1 MRPGPA
7 PASEWNRVA
16 EPTLADGSVR
26 PGSSDGTA
34 APGGISTPAALTGT
48 LIVLGI
54 LAALLMGAL
63 DNFVVLT
70 ALPQIVSDLGQPNG
84 VTFVVSAYL
93 ISSTVAIP
101 IFGKLSD
108 LFSRR
113 NVFLL
118 GLVIFIG
125 GSLLSGISQN
135 LNELIVFRA
144 IQGFGSGDFFPVGI
158 SIVAVLFPPETRAR
172 LIGLLSGVFGI
183 ATVAGPLLGSYI
195 VDNLSWRWVFYVNIP
210 VGILGIVLLLAT
222 LGPLRP
228 TVKRTFDLPGTALLA
243 GWVGTLM
250 YALIQV
256 SESGWAWT
264 DPRVLGLLV
273 ATVVL
278 FAGFVAWELR
288 AEQPLVPL
296 RLFGRRVVAG
306 SGGTAFFVG
315 FSVFSLAT
323 FVSILVGIVL
333 VAPGTSAANV
343 VRDVLY
349 ALIGPLVIGAA
360 LGGQLLTRL
369 SYRNLTAAG
378 ALISAFGF
386 AFLAATTV
394 STPVW
399 ILSYGFLPVGGIILP
414 LIPIGFGAGLT
425 LPVFILAVQNDVP
438 TADVGA
444 ASGLV
449 QFLQSL
455 GASMGVSLLAVF
467 QQWRY
472 QAAAPAVPAGGCPT
486 GAVPTPTCLAY
497 DNATLAAI
505 VHSYDQLFT
514 LMLVLMLVTFVLS
527 FLLIGRMPTGKPPVT
542 APVAA

>member
-1 MRPGPA
+1 MTDPTPVTHAAVGTTAPSPG
-7 PASEWNRVA
+7 
-16 EPTLADGSVR
+16 L
-26 PGSSDGTA
+26 
-34 APGGISTPAALTGT
+34 STPAKATAT
-48 LIVLGI
+48 LVVVGI

-70 ALPQIVSDLGQPNG
+70 ALPKIVTDLGQPNG
-84 VTFVVSAYL
+84 VTFVVSSYL

-118 GLVIFIG
+118 GLGIFIA
-125 GSLLSGISQN
+125 GSLASGLSQN
-135 LNELIVFRA
+135 LNELIFFRA
-144 IQGFGSGDFFPVGI
+144 VQGFGNGDFFPVGI
-158 SIVAVLFPPETRAR
+158 SIIAVIFPPETRAR

-195 VDNLSWRWVFYVNIP
+195 VDNASWRWVFYVNIP
-210 VGILGIVLLLAT
+210 VGILGLIILLVT
-222 LGPLRP
+222 LGPLHP
-228 TVKRTFDLPGTALLA
+228 TEKRTFDVPGAALLA
-243 GWVGTLM
+243 GWVGALM

-256 SESGWAWT
+256 SDSGWAWT
-264 DPRVLGLLV
+264 DPRIVALLI

-278 FAGFVAWELR
+278 FAGFVVWEIR
-288 AEQPLVPL
+288 AKEPLVPL

-306 SGGTAFFVG
+306 SGGTAFLVG
-315 FSVFSLAT
+315 FAVFSLST
-323 FVSILVGIVL
+323 FISVLVGLVL
-333 VAPGTSAANV
+333 LTPGASSADV

-349 ALIGPLVIGAA
+349 ALVVPIVFGAA
-360 LGGQLLTRL
+360 LGGQLLTKF
-369 SYRNLTAAG
+369 SYRNVTALG
-378 ALISAFGF
+378 ALISACGF
-386 AFLAATTV
+386 VFLAAISAT
-394 STPVW
+394 TPVW
-399 ILSYGFLPVGGIILP
+399 VLKYGFLPVGGIVLP

-425 LPVFILAVQNDVP
+425 LPVFILAVQNEVP

-467 QQWRY
+467 QQWRFNT
-472 QAAAPAVPAGGCPT
+472 AAPAIPAGGCSPS
-486 GAVPTPTCLAY
+486 APPS
-497 DNATLAAI
+497 AACVSYYQSELSAL

-514 LMLVLMLVTFVLS
+514 LMLVLLVATFFVS
-527 FLLIGRMPTGKPPVT
+527 FLLVGRLPTGKGPGT
-542 APVAA
+542 APPAT

>member
-1 MRPGPA
+1 MSAIPDAA
-7 PASEWNRVA
+7 PAGPV
-16 EPTLADGSVR
+16 P
-26 PGSSDGTA
+26 PTA
-34 APGGISTPAALTGT
+34 AGTSISAPAALTGT
-48 LIVLGI
+48 LVVLGI

-70 ALPQIVSDLGQPNG
+70 ALPQIVADLGQPNG
-84 VTFVVSAYL
+84 VTFVVSSYL

-108 LFSRR
+108 LYSRR

-118 GLVIFIG
+118 GLVIFIA
-125 GSLLSGISQN
+125 GSLASGISQN

-228 TVKRTFDLPGTALLA
+228 TEKRTFDISGTALLA

-256 SESGWAWT
+256 SDAGWSWT
-264 DPRVLGLLV
+264 DPRILGLLV

-278 FAGFVAWELR
+278 FAGFLVREIR

-296 RLFGRRVVAG
+296 RLFRRRVVAG
-306 SGGTAFFVG
+306 AGGTAFFVG
-315 FSVFSLAT
+315 FAVFSLAT
-323 FVSILVGIVL
+323 FVSVLVGIVL
-333 VAPGTSAANV
+333 LTPGGSSANV

-369 SYRNLTAAG
+369 SYRNLTASG
-378 ALISAFGF
+378 ALISAAGF
-386 AFLAATTV
+386 VFLAATTV
-394 STPVW
+394 TTKVW
-399 ILSYGFLPVGGIILP
+399 VLDYGFLPVGGIILP

-425 LPVFILAVQNDVP
+425 LPVFILAVQNEVP
-438 TADVGA
+438 TGDVGA

-467 QQWRY
+467 QQWRFKSF
-472 QAAAPAVPAGGCPT
+472 APIVPAGGCAPT
-486 GAVPTPTCLAY
+486 APPSPACVSY
-497 DNATLAAI
+497 DTSTLSAL

-514 LMLVLMLVTFVLS
+514 LMLVLMLITFVVS
-527 FLLIGRMPTGKPPVT
+527 FLLVGRMPRGKPP
-542 APVAA
+542 APTGPA

>member
-1 MRPGPA
+1 MP
-7 PASEWNRVA
+7 
-16 EPTLADGSVR
+16 EPTSAIVPDS
-26 PGSSDGTA
+26 PPATA
-34 APGGISTPAALTGT
+34 LGGEMPPSTPKVPAISTPAAATAT
-48 LIVLGI
+48 LVVVGI

-70 ALPQIVSDLGQPNG
+70 ALPQIVSNLGQPSG
-84 VTFVVSAYL
+84 VTFVVSSYL

-118 GLVIFIG
+118 GLAIFIA

-135 LNELIVFRA
+135 LNELIFFRA

-158 SIVAVLFPPETRAR
+158 SIIAVIFPPETRAR

-183 ATVAGPLLGSYI
+183 ATIAGPLVGSFI
-195 VDNLSWRWVFYVNIP
+195 VDSASWRWVFYVNIP
-210 VGILGIVLLLAT
+210 VGILGVIILVTT

-228 TVKRTFDLPGTALLA
+228 ETKRTFDIPGAALLA
-243 GWVGTLM
+243 GWVGALM

-256 SESGWAWT
+256 SNSGWAWS
-264 DPRVLGLLV
+264 DSRIIALLL

-278 FAGFVAWELR
+278 FAGFVVWEIR
-288 AEQPLVPL
+288 TKEPLVPL
-296 RLFGRRVVAG
+296 RLFARRVVAG
-306 SGGTAFFVG
+306 SGGTAFLIG
-315 FSVFSLAT
+315 FAVFSLTT
-323 FVSILVGIVL
+323 FISVLVGLVL
-333 VAPGTSAANV
+333 LTHGSSADV

-349 ALIGPLVIGAA
+349 ALVVPIVLGAA

-369 SYRNLTAAG
+369 SYRNLTAIG
-378 ALISAFGF
+378 ALISAAGF
-386 AFLAATTV
+386 VFLLPVSTT
-394 STPVW
+394 TPVW
-399 ILSYGFLPVGGIILP
+399 ILSHGFLPVGGIILP

-425 LPVFILAVQNDVP
+425 LPVFILAVQNEVP
-438 TADVGA
+438 VADVGA

-467 QQWRY
+467 QQGRFS
-472 QAAAPAVPAGGCPT
+472 ALAPAPPPGGCSS
-486 GAVPTPTCLAY
+486 GAMTPACLQY
-497 DNATLAAI
+497 QGATLTAL
-505 VHSYDQLFT
+505 VQSYDQLFA
-514 LMLVLMLVTFVLS
+514 LMLGLMVVTFFVS
-527 FLLIGRMPTGKPPVT
+527 FLLVGRLPRAKVPATVP
-542 APVAA
+542 AAA

>member
-1 MRPGPA
+1 MPESTPLDAPNA
-7 PASEWNRVA
+7 PAEGASPPEK
-16 EPTLADGSVR
+16 
-26 PGSSDGTA
+26 
-34 APGGISTPAALTGT
+34 GGISTPAALTGT
-48 LIVLGI
+48 LVVLGI

-70 ALPQIVSDLGQPNG
+70 ALPQIVTDLGQPNG
-84 VTFVVSAYL
+84 VTFVVSSYL

-118 GLVIFIG
+118 GLVIFIA
-125 GSLLSGISQN
+125 GSLASGLSQN
-135 LNELIVFRA
+135 LNELIAFRA

-195 VDNLSWRWVFYVNIP
+195 VDNLSWRWVFYANIP
-210 VGILGIVLLLAT
+210 VGLVGIVLLVTT

-228 TVKRTFDLPGTALLA
+228 TLKRTFDIPGAALLA
-243 GWVGTLM
+243 GWVGSLM

-256 SESGWAWT
+256 SDAGWAWT
-264 DPRVLGLLV
+264 DPRVLGLLL

-278 FAGFVAWELR
+278 FAGFVVWELR

-306 SGGTAFFVG
+306 AGGTAFFVG
-315 FSVFSLAT
+315 FAVFSLST
-323 FVSILVGIVL
+323 FVSVLVGLVL
-333 VAPGTSAANV
+333 ITPGASSADV

-378 ALISAFGF
+378 ALISAAGF
-386 AFLAATTV
+386 VFLTATTV
-394 STPVW
+394 TTPVW
-399 ILSYGFLPVGGIILP
+399 VVAYGFLPVGGIVLP

-425 LPVFILAVQNDVP
+425 LPVFILAVQNEVP

-472 QAAAPAVPAGGCPT
+472 HAFAPAAPAGGCAPT
-486 GAVPTPTCLAY
+486 GAPTPICASY
-497 DNATLAAI
+497 DASTLAAL

-514 LMLVLMLVTFVLS
+514 LMLALMLVTFAVS
-527 FLLIGRMPTGKPPVT
+527 FLLVGRMPTGKPP
-542 APVAA
+542 AVATPSPA

>member
-1 MRPGPA
+1 VPDSTAPEVPDGPLPTTPLAA
-7 PASEWNRVA
+7 PAS
-16 EPTLADGSVR
+16 
-26 PGSSDGTA
+26 
-34 APGGISTPAALTGT
+34 GISTPAALTGT
-48 LIVLGI
+48 LVVVGI

-70 ALPQIVSDLGQPNG
+70 ALPQIVTELGQPNG

-101 IFGKLSD
+101 IFAKLSD
-108 LFSRR
+108 LYSRR
-113 NVFLL
+113 NVFVL
-118 GLVIFIG
+118 GLVIFIL
-125 GSLLSGISQN
+125 GSLASGISQN
-135 LNELIVFRA
+135 LNELIAFRA
-144 IQGFGSGDFFPVGI
+144 IQGFGSGDFFPVGL
-158 SIVAVLFPPETRAR
+158 SIVAVIFPPETRAR
-172 LIGLLSGVFGI
+172 IIGLLSGVFGI

-210 VGILGIVLLLAT
+210 VGLVGMVILLAT
-222 LGPLRP
+222 LDALPP
-228 TVKRTFDLPGTALLA
+228 VHKRTFDVPGAALLA

-250 YALIQV
+250 FALIQV
-256 SESGWAWT
+256 SDSGWAWT
-264 DPRVLGLLV
+264 DPRILALLV

-278 FAGFVAWELR
+278 FAGFVAWEIR

-296 RLFGRRVVAG
+296 RLFARRVVAG

-315 FSVFSLAT
+315 FAVFSLAT
-323 FVSILVGIVL
+323 FVSVLVGLVL
-333 VAPGTSAANV
+333 LTPGQSSANV

-360 LGGQLLTRL
+360 LGGQLLPRT
-369 SYRNLTAAG
+369 SYRNLTAVG
-378 ALISAFGF
+378 ALISAAGF
-386 AFLAATTV
+386 LFLAQTTV
-394 STPVW
+394 TTPVW
-399 ILSYGFLPVGGIILP
+399 KFADGFLPVGGIILP

-425 LPVFILAVQNDVP
+425 LPVFILAVQNEVA

-467 QQWRY
+467 QEWRFNS
-472 QAAAPAVPAGGCPT
+472 AAPVVPAGGCPPN
-486 GAVPTPTCLAY
+486 APPTPVCAAY
-497 DNATLAAI
+497 DGSTLTAL

-514 LMLVLMLVTFVLS
+514 LMFVLMLVTFAVS
-527 FLLIGRMPTGKPPVT
+527 FLLVGRMPTGKAPAT
-542 APVAA
+542 AGPAPAEPA

>member
-1 MRPGPA
+1 MDATPEAPPATSPLAPRAPG
-7 PASEWNRVA
+7 
-16 EPTLADGSVR
+16 EPTATDANGLSR
-26 PGSSDGTA
+26 RTK
-34 APGGISTPAALTGT
+34 LTGS
-48 LIVLGI
+48 LVVVGI

-70 ALPQIVSDLGQPNG
+70 ALPQIVLDLGQPNG
-84 VTFVVSAYL
+84 VTFVVSSYL

-118 GLVIFIG
+118 GLAIFIA
-125 GSLLSGISQN
+125 GSLASGVSQN
-135 LNELIVFRA
+135 LNELIAFRA

-172 LIGLLSGVFGI
+172 IIGLLSGVFGI
-183 ATVAGPLLGSYI
+183 ATVAGPLIGSYI

-210 VGILGIVLLLAT
+210 VGIVGAVILLAT

-228 TVKRTFDLPGTALLA
+228 IVKRTFDVPGAALLA
-243 GWVGTLM
+243 GWVGSLM

-256 SESGWAWT
+256 SDSGWAWT
-264 DPRVLGLLV
+264 DPRVLALLV

-278 FAGFVAWELR
+278 FAGFVAWEIR
-288 AEQPLVPL
+288 TAEPLVPL
-296 RLFGRRVVAG
+296 RLFARRVVAG
-306 SGGTAFFVG
+306 AGGTAFLVG
-315 FSVFSLAT
+315 FAVFSLAT
-323 FVSILVGIVL
+323 FVSVFVGLVL
-333 VAPGTSAANV
+333 LKPGSSSADV

-349 ALIGPLVIGAA
+349 ALVVPIVFGAA
-360 LGGQLLTRL
+360 LGGNLLTRF
-369 SYRNLTAAG
+369 SYRTVTAAG
-378 ALISAFGF
+378 ALISAGGF
-386 AFLAATTV
+386 VFLAAVRAT
-394 STPVW
+394 TPVW
-399 ILSYGFLPVGGIILP
+399 ILWHGVIPVGGIVLP

-425 LPVFILAVQNDVP
+425 LPTFILAVQNEVP

-467 QQWRY
+467 QQW
-472 QAAAPAVPAGGCPT
+472 QFTSVAPVAPAGGCAPT
-486 GAVPTPTCLAY
+486 SPP
-497 DNATLAAI
+497 TLACATYESSTLTAL

-514 LMLVLMLVTFVLS
+514 LMLGLLLLCFVVS
-527 FLLIGRMPTGKPPVT
+527 FLLVGRMPTGKPKSAEPA
-542 APVAA
+542 AP

>member
-1 MRPGPA
+1 MPEPVSAVGPDSPPA
-7 PASEWNRVA
+7 PVPSDDLAS
-16 EPTLADGSVR
+16 
-26 PGSSDGTA
+26 PGATVP
-34 APGGISTPAALTGT
+34 APISTPAAATAT
-48 LIVLGI
+48 LVVVGI

-70 ALPQIVSDLGQPNG
+70 ALPKIVSDLGQPSG
-84 VTFVVSAYL
+84 VTFVVSSYL

-118 GLVIFIG
+118 GLAIFIA
-125 GSLLSGISQN
+125 GSILSGISQN
-135 LNELIVFRA
+135 LNQLIFFRA

-158 SIVAVLFPPETRAR
+158 SIVAVIFPPETRAR

-195 VDNLSWRWVFYVNIP
+195 VDNASWRWVFYINIP
-210 VGILGIVLLLAT
+210 VGLLGVAILLLT
-222 LGPLRP
+222 LGPLLP
-228 TVKRTFDLPGTALLA
+228 ETKRTFDVPGAALLA

-256 SESGWAWT
+256 SDSGWAWS
-264 DPRVLGLLV
+264 DARVIALLV

-278 FAGFVAWELR
+278 FVGFVVWEIR
-288 AEQPLVPL
+288 AKEPLVPL

-306 SGGTAFFVG
+306 SGGTAFLVG
-315 FSVFSLAT
+315 FAVFSLTT
-323 FVSILVGIVL
+323 FISVLVGLVL
-333 VAPGTSAANV
+333 LTSGSSSADV

-349 ALIGPLVIGAA
+349 ALVVPIVFGAA

-369 SYRNLTAAG
+369 SYRNLTLIG
-378 ALISAFGF
+378 AVIAAFGF
-386 AFLAATTV
+386 VFLLPVSATTPTWV
-394 STPVW
+394 
-399 ILSYGFLPVGGIILP
+399 LAYGFLPVGGIVLP

-425 LPVFILAVQNDVP
+425 LPVFILAVQNEVP

-455 GASMGVSLLAVF
+455 GASMGVSLLLVF
-467 QQWRY
+467 QQWRFNVL
-472 QAAAPAVPAGGCPT
+472 APAVPAGGCPP
-486 GAVPTPTCLAY
+486 GPPATPACAAY
-497 DNATLAAI
+497 DSSTLTAL

-514 LMLVLMLVTFVLS
+514 LMLGLMIVMFFVS
-527 FLLIGRMPTGKPPVT
+527 FLLVGRLPRGK
-542 APVAA
+542 APVPTAAPA

>member
-1 MRPGPA
+1 MPEPISEWSPGAEPAADA
-7 PASEWNRVA
+7 PAKPA
-16 EPTLADGSVR
+16 
-26 PGSSDGTA
+26 
-34 APGGISTPAALTGT
+34 ISAPAAATAT
-48 LIVLGI
+48 LVVIGI

-70 ALPQIVSDLGQPNG
+70 ALPKIVTDLGQPNG
-84 VTFVVSAYL
+84 VTFVVSSYL

-118 GLVIFIG
+118 GLGIFIA
-125 GSLLSGISQN
+125 GSLASGLSQN
-135 LNELIVFRA
+135 LNELIFFRA
-144 IQGFGSGDFFPVGI
+144 VQGFGNGDFFPVGI
-158 SIVAVLFPPETRAR
+158 SIIAVLFPPETRAR

-183 ATVAGPLLGSYI
+183 ATVAGPLLGSFI
-195 VDNLSWRWVFYVNIP
+195 VDNASWRWVFYVNIP
-210 VGILGIVLLLAT
+210 VGVVGVIILLAT

-228 TVKRTFDLPGTALLA
+228 TEKRTFDIPGAALLA
-243 GWVGTLM
+243 GWVGALM

-256 SESGWAWT
+256 SDSGWAWT
-264 DPRVLGLLV
+264 DNRTIALLV

-278 FAGFVAWELR
+278 FLGFAIWEIR
-288 AEQPLVPL
+288 AKEPLVPL
-296 RLFGRRVVAG
+296 RLFTRRVVAG
-306 SGGTAFFVG
+306 SGGTAFLVG

-323 FVSILVGIVL
+323 FVSVLVGLVL
-333 VAPGTSAANV
+333 LPPGASSADV

-349 ALIGPLVIGAA
+349 ALVFPIVLGAA
-360 LGGQLLTRL
+360 FGGQLLTRF
-369 SYRNLTAAG
+369 SYRNVTALG
-378 ALISAFGF
+378 ALISAGGF
-386 AFLAATTV
+386 VFLTAVTAT
-394 STPVW
+394 TPVW
-399 ILSYGFLPVGGIILP
+399 ILKFGFLPVGGIVLP

-425 LPVFILAVQNDVP
+425 LPVFILAVQNEVP

-467 QQWRY
+467 QQWRFNS
-472 QAAAPAVPAGGCPT
+472 AAPSVPAGGCSAAAPPSAAC
-486 GAVPTPTCLAY
+486 GAYFQGELTAL
-497 DNATLAAI
+497 

-514 LMLVLMLVTFVLS
+514 LMLVLLIATFFVSLLLV
-527 FLLIGRMPTGKPPVT
+527 GRLPTGKKPVPS
-542 APVAA
+542 APAA

>member
-1 MRPGPA
+1 MTEPTSAVGPDSPPALGPSDPPGPSASGISA
-7 PASEWNRVA
+7 PAA
-16 EPTLADGSVR
+16 ATATLVV
-26 PGSSDGTA
+26 
-34 APGGISTPAALTGT
+34 I
-48 LIVLGI
+48 GI

-70 ALPQIVSDLGQPNG
+70 ALPQIVSNLGQPNG
-84 VTFVVSAYL
+84 VTFVVSSYL

-118 GLVIFIG
+118 GLGIFIA

-144 IQGFGSGDFFPVGI
+144 IQGFGNGDFFPVGI
-158 SIVAVLFPPETRAR
+158 SIIAVIFPPETRAR

-183 ATVAGPLLGSYI
+183 ATVAGPLLGSFI
-195 VDNLSWRWVFYVNIP
+195 VDNASWRWVFYVNIP
-210 VGILGIVLLLAT
+210 VGLLGVAILVTT

-228 TVKRTFDLPGTALLA
+228 ESRRTFDVPGAALLA
-243 GWVGTLM
+243 GWVGALM

-256 SESGWAWT
+256 SDSGWAWS
-264 DPRVLGLLV
+264 DPRIIALLL

-278 FAGFVAWELR
+278 FAGFTFWEIR
-288 AEQPLVPL
+288 TKEPLVPL

-306 SGGTAFFVG
+306 SGGTAFLVG
-315 FSVFSLAT
+315 FAVFSLST
-323 FVSILVGIVL
+323 FVSVLVGLVL
-333 VAPGTSAANV
+333 LTPGSSSADV

-349 ALIGPLVIGAA
+349 ALVIPIVFGAA

-369 SYRNLTAAG
+369 SYRNLTAIG
-378 ALISAFGF
+378 ALVSAFGF
-386 AFLAATTV
+386 VFLISVSAT
-394 STPVW
+394 TPVW
-399 ILSYGFLPVGGIILP
+399 VLAYGFLPVGGIVLP

-425 LPVFILAVQNDVP
+425 LPVFILAVQNEVP
-438 TADVGA
+438 MADVGA

-455 GASMGVSLLAVF
+455 GASLGLSLLAVF
-467 QQWRY
+467 QQWRFKS
-472 QAAAPAVPAGGCPT
+472 AAPAAPAGGCPSGVT
-486 GAVPTPTCLAY
+486 PTPACVSY
-497 DNATLAAI
+497 DTSSLTAL

-514 LMLVLMLVTFVLS
+514 LMLGLLLVTFLVS
-527 FLLIGRMPTGKPPVT
+527 FLLVGRLPRGKVPAT
-542 APVAA
+542 APAAA